1 MVPLRF
7 LPAAAAALALL
18 GAASFTSC
26 SSAPK
31 VPPQVLTVR
40 NEAGRLN
47 QMGAKSLREGQI
59 EAARDFYAE
68 AYRLFTAADD
78 VEGRIRALDGLGRV
92 TPEGVTLW
100 DQAMRIAGES
110 GREDLMALASLL
122 KAEADLRSEEEPALR
137 GALETSRRAA
147 SALSARPSDRTRAL
161 RVYGSAAKSLG
172 LHQDALKALDEAASI
187 DKKNRAY
194 IEYASDRYLSAS
206 VHSKQ
211 GNYAAAVSALQDAL
225 DYDRR
230 AENSGGIAGDYLALG
245 IVAEKMGDR
254 EGAKLY
260 YRRSMEV
267 YEAAR
272 LKAKAA
278 EAAARLQA
286 LP

>member
-1 MVPLRF
+1 MAQLRS
-7 LPAAAAALALL
+7 LSAAAVLAFLA
-18 GAASFTSC
+18 AASFSC

-40 NEAGRLN
+40 NEAGRLS

-78 VEGRIRALDGLGRV
+78 DEGRIRALDGLGRV
-92 TPEGVTLW
+92 TPEGISLW
-100 DQAMRIAGES
+100 DQALRIAGES
-110 GREDLMALASLL
+110 GREDLLALASLL
-122 KAEADLRSEEEPALR
+122 KAEADLRSMEEALVR
-137 GALETSRRAA
+137 GALESSRRAA
-147 SALSARPSDRTRAL
+147 AVLSGRPSDRARAL
-161 RVYGSAAKSLG
+161 RVYGSAAKALG

-194 IEYASDRYLSAS
+194 IEYASDRYLAAS
-206 VHSKQ
+206 VHSKL
-211 GNYAAAVSALQDAL
+211 GNYAAAITALQDAL

-230 AENSGGIAGDYLALG
+230 AENSGGIASDYLALG

-260 YRRSMEV
+260 FRRSMEV
-267 YEAAR
+267 YEAVR